1 MKRALIG
8 TFLFVAL
15 STAFAGKEEREYVK
29 NDLTPAIKDAETK
42 WQSACGCA
50 LTITVDASVK
60 VVDDMKTVT
69 HLCGYISEGV
79 GGYCNDAGS
88 KKALCQMK
96 TLTVAK
102 ADAAKFTFKAGKGV
116 ATVYDN
122 HSPSFEM
129 IAQELDK

>member
-1 MKRALIG
+1 M
-8 TFLFVAL
+8 FLLAAF
-15 STAFAGKEEREYVK
+15 STAFAGKEERDYAK

-42 WQSACGCA
+42 WKSACGCMLA
-50 LTITVDASVK
+50 ITVDASVK
-60 VVDDMKTVT
+60 VIDDMKTAS
-69 HLCGYISEGV
+69 HFCAYISAGV
-79 GGYCNDAGS
+79 GGYCTDAGS
-88 KKALCQMK
+88 RKALCQMK

-102 ADAAKFTFKAGKGV
+102 ADVSKFTFKAGKGL